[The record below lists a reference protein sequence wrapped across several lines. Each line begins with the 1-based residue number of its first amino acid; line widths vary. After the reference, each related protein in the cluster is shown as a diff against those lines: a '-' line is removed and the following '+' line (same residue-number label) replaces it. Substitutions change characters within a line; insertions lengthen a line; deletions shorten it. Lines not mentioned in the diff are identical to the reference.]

1 MKKTPRPQKA
11 YQNAAFLNSLE
22 ARTVRILC
30 EYLEPQSRFQ
40 KLGIQRSVIFF
51 GSARLK
57 PSSPHCKAAKELAE
71 KLARWT
77 VNQHKPGHRYAVVTG
92 GGPGI
97 MQAAH
102 QGAARVD
109 KKLPVGLNISL
120 PFEQHV
126 NPFVSAAQ
134 AFEFHYF
141 FMRKFWFANLASAL
155 VVFPGGF
162 GTLDELF
169 EMLTLVQTGKAAPMP
184 IVLYD
189 RKFWNELINFKAL
202 VRQGLISPEDLDRF
216 QYADS
221 PDEAL
226 RVLTGALK

>member
-1 MKKTPRPQKA
+1 MKKTPRLHKA
-11 YQNAAFLNSLE
+11 YKNTAFLNSPE

-30 EYLEPQSRFQ
+30 EYLEPQARFQ
-40 KLGIQRSVIFF
+40 KLGISRSVIFF

-57 PSSPHCKAAKELAE
+57 PRSPYYAAAADTAE
-71 KLARWT
+71 QLARWT
-77 VNQHKPGHRYAVVTG
+77 TTAHKPGRRYAIVSG

-102 QGAARVD
+102 EGAARID
-109 KKLPVGLNISL
+109 KNLAVGLNISL

-126 NPFVSAAQ
+126 NPFVSEERAL
-134 AFEFHYF
+134 EFHYF

-169 EMLTLVQTGKAAPMP
+169 EMLTLVQTGKAQAMP
-184 IVLYD
+184 IVLYG

-202 VRQGLISPEDLDRF
+202 ARQGLISPDDLDRF
-216 QYADS
+216 HYADS
-221 PDEAL
+221 PREAL
-226 RVLTGALK
+226 QALTPTLR